1 MFGAMPYQYQ
11 ARCECGAVWRVYRN
25 EAEDDPCATCVSCGE
40 VTYDLVCEG
49 DDRASW

>member
-1 MFGAMPYQYQ
+1 MPYQYQ

-25 EAEDDPCATCVSCGE
+25 EAEDDPRATCVSCGQ
-40 VTYDLVCEG
+40 VTYDLVYEG

>member
-1 MFGAMPYQYQ
+1 MAYQYQ

-25 EAEDDPCATCVSCGE
+25 EAEDDPCATCVSCGA